1 MSKIESPFLNH
12 HVLVRTFSAGV
23 HIGILVTKDE
33 TNVVL
38 KDARRIWKWNGAF
51 TLSEIAKTG
60 IVKNGSRLS
69 VVVPMIELTQAVELI
84 PTSEAA
90 QASFEVIHE

>member
-1 MSKIESPFLNH
+1 MSKTESPFLNQ

-23 HIGILVTKDE
+23 HIGTLVIKDE

-51 TLSEIAKTG
+51 TLSEIATTG
-60 IVKNGSRLS
+60 IKKSGSRLS
-69 VVVPMIELTQAVELI
+69 VAVPMIELT
-84 PTSEAA
+84 
-90 QASFEVIHE
+90 